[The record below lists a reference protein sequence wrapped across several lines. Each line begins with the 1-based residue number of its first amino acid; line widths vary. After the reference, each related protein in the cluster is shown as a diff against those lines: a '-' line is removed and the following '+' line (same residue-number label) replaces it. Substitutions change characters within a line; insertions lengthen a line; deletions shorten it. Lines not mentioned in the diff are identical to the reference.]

1 MLIVVTDII
10 PSITVARTV
19 STHVEVRKD
28 IPIPTTAKTASMES
42 SDAAPP
48 NLTLLTRRR

>member
-28 IPIPTTAKTASMES
+28 IPIPTTAKTASI
-42 SDAAPP
+42 
-48 NLTLLTRRR
+48 T